1 MKTIY
6 KNSEIADLWLRGEIY
21 SASTSGRNF
30 YFNGESIYSYGPH
43 FMIARKSTNK
53 NGGVAILLTTRGCS
67 HTTSRHIKHVTDAVM
82 CSGAQVIKCAY
93 PNENRHMANFNDWR
107 SCLTK
112 EVSGLSRARKPKIYL
127 QEINNLRDSIN
138 SYCDFFGLAIP
149 DFLQSGLAVT
159 CKEDAKNYMKSI

>member
-6 KNSEIADLWLRGEIY
+6 KSSEIADLWLRGEIY
-21 SASTSGRNF
+21 SAITIGRNF

-53 NGGVAILLTTRGCS
+53 NGGVAILLTTRGYS
-67 HTTSRHIKHVTDAVM
+67 RTTSKHIEHVTDAVM

-107 SCLTK
+107 SHLI
-112 EVSGLSRARKPKIYL
+112 EAVSGLSRSRKPEIYWK
-127 QEINNLRDSIN
+127 EIDKLRYYIN
-138 SYCDFFGLAIP
+138 SYCDFFELEIP
-149 DFLQSGLAVT
+149 DFLKSLISVT
-159 CKEDAKNYMKSI
+159 SKEGAKEFHKK